1 MALIT
6 DLTQYEAD
14 REDIK
19 EYYANLLILQY
30 RNKRKARET
39 IKLWVDLFLC
49 DGLILQLPDILDL
62 DKASGE
68 CLDIIGKILGCPR
81 EVQGLVVDKNYFH
94 FYKPPE
100 GGTVFS
106 QLGFSTVDIPRKGSF
121 KTIANSNLS
130 LYELDNDNYRVLL
143 KIKAVANVLRGT
155 MADIDNALKFVFGNK
170 AMMRNNKNLTI
181 DYIIATNNPIAI
193 QAASLKGYFKAPMG
207 VTATVHIVPIDTDVN
222 TYVIP

>member
-81 EVQGLVVDKNYFH
+81 EVQGLVVDKNFFQFH
-94 FYKPPE
+94 QDE
-100 GGTVFS
+100 NS
-106 QLGFSTVDIPRKGSF
+106 IGFSTVGTPRKGSF

-155 MADIDNALKFVFGNK
+155 MADIDNALKFLFGNK

-181 DYIIATNNPIAI
+181 DYIIATNNPLAI